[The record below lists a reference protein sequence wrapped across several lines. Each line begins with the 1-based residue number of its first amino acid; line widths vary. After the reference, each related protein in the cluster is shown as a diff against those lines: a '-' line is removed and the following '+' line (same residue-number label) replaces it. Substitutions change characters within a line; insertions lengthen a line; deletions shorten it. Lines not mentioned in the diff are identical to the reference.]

1 MSGSELDLYRDTIE
15 RFIKAE
21 VMPHQETWRKQRH
34 VDRAVWRKA
43 GELGLL
49 LADLPE
55 DCGGGGGTL
64 AHMAVLWEELIAAG
78 DIGFH
83 AGTQVQAIAARYIL
97 NSGTVEQQQSY
108 LPRLAAGDMVAAI
121 AVTEPDAGSDIQ
133 GIRTTAVR
141 DGDHYLITGAKTFI
155 TNGSTADLIIVVAKT
170 SQAATNKNISLF
182 LVDRNKA
189 EGIRTGRAL
198 DMIGRHAQDVCEISF
213 EDTRVPADALL
224 GNAEGHGFKQLMA
237 ELPYERI
244 LIGISAVASMERA
257 VALAAAYTRERTA
270 FGKPLFELQ
279 NTRIKLAEAKTH
291 ATVGRVFIDWCIANA
306 VDGAIDNETASMAK
320 WYLTDMQC
328 KVIDECLQLFGGYG
342 YTMEYPIAQMYAD
355 ARVQKIYGGANEIMK
370 EIIAY
375 SL

>member
-1 MSGSELDLYRDTIE
+1 MSEGELELYRDTVR

-21 VMPHQETWRKQRH
+21 VMPHQAAWRKQRH

-43 GELGLL
+43 GALGLL

-55 DCGGGGGTL
+55 EYGGGGTL
-64 AHMAVLWEELIAAG
+64 AHMAALWEELITAG

-83 AGTQVQAIAARYIL
+83 AGTQVQATAAHYIL
-97 NSGTVEQQQSY
+97 NSGNVEQRRHY
-108 LPRLAAGDMVAAI
+108 LPQLAAGDMVAAI

-141 DGDHYLITGAKTFI
+141 DGDHYLVNGAKTFI
-155 TNGSTADLIIVVAKT
+155 TNGSTADLLIVAAKT
-170 SQAATNKNISLF
+170 GQAAANKNISLF
-182 LVDRNKA
+182 LVDRRKA

-213 EDTRVPADALL
+213 EGTRVPAEALL
-224 GNAEGHGFKQLMA
+224 GGAEGHGFRQLMA
-237 ELPYERI
+237 GLPYERI

-257 VALAAAYTRERTA
+257 VALAVDHTRDRKA
-270 FGKPLFELQ
+270 FGKPLFEIQ
-279 NTRIKLAEAKTH
+279 STRIKLAEAKTH

-306 VDGAIDNETASMAK
+306 AVGAMNNETASMAK
-320 WYLTDMQC
+320 WYLTDLQC

-342 YTMEYPIAQMYAD
+342 YMMEYPIAQMYAD